1 VSAERVVG
9 DALAAADR
17 GKRVV
22 VPGGPLV
29 KASFHPNRFAPTALT
44 NPVLKR
50 LLRPQTRR

>member
-1 VSAERVVG
+1 MSAERVVG